1 MEEGAASHNGNYVRE
16 FDPEGEFCVDYG
28 GVNTGETL
36 PRKSLLIKKAI
47 FPYFDSD

>member
-28 GVNTGETL
+28 GL
-36 PRKSLLIKKAI
+36 PPFHEKV
-47 FPYFDSD
+47 FQ